1 LGNAVCAFDLVENP
15 LPDGL
20 EAQTAITLNI
30 NGVGYIG
37 RWSDVKE
44 HTFRV
49 AAAVAGA
56 SAVVAMG
63 VLSVAVRATQAQANT
78 VIPEHFGGPVYT
90 SIYSPTATLGMPTL
104 SSSSTDAPTPM
115 SAPG

>member
-1 LGNAVCAFDLVENP
+1 
-15 LPDGL
+15 
-20 EAQTAITLNI
+20 
-30 NGVGYIG
+30 
-37 RWSDVKE
+37 VKKN
-44 HTFRV
+44 TFRV

-56 SAVVAMG
+56 GAVVAMG
-63 VLSVAVRATQAQANT
+63 VLSVATGATQAQANT

-104 SSSSTDAPTPM
+104 SSSSTGAPAPM

>member
-1 LGNAVCAFDLVENP
+1 
-15 LPDGL
+15 
-20 EAQTAITLNI
+20 
-30 NGVGYIG
+30 
-37 RWSDVKE
+37 VKK

-56 SAVVAMG
+56 GAVVAMG
-63 VLSVAVRATQAQANT
+63 VLSVAAGATQAHANT

-104 SSSSTDAPTPM
+104 SSSSTGAPTPM